1 MSETVEKE
9 RLPLSVE
16 LSLNSLLHQ
25 LRLNL
30 AKVPSNTTDSQDVI
44 CSNNNSNEV
53 EKPPQ
58 IITSSRKD
66 TEEDKK
72 QRQIHNK
79 KMRDYRARKKK
90 EERLTKER
98 LKMVT
103 YENTKLKIE
112 NSKLREALQAVLS
125 KDCSSISSS
134 F

>member
-30 AKVPSNTTDSQDVI
+30 ATVPSNTTDSQDVI

-53 EKPPQ
+53 EEPPR

-72 QRQIHNK
+72 QREIHNK
-79 KMRDYRARKKK
+79 YMRDYRARKKK

-112 NSKLREALQAVLS
+112 NSKLREALQAHLS
-125 KDCSSISSS
+125 KECSSISSS